1 MNLFEIKTAP
11 IPRKVSK
18 RLGRGS
24 GSGKGT
30 SCGRGLRGQYKRQ
43 GNTDIVISEGG
54 TMPLFRRL
62 PKRGFH
68 HDRFD
73 DLWATVNVEQLNSF
87 QDGEEVNLESIV
99 NRGIIKVPKSKKN
112 ARLKI
117 LGRGEVT
124 VQNLKIKA
132 YKISEKAKE
141 QLEKAKATLDILKI
155 MKKVKKSRR
164 RKSS

>member
-1 MNLFEIKTAP
+1 MNLFEIKKAP
-11 IPRKVSK
+11 IPHKVSK

-30 SCGRGLRGQYKRQ
+30 SCGRGLRGQRKRQ
-43 GNTDIVISEGG
+43 GNTDLVVFEGG

-62 PKRGFH
+62 PKRGFQ

-73 DLWATVNVEQLNSF
+73 DLWVPINVEQLNVF
-87 QDGEEVNLESIV
+87 KEGEEVSLESIV
-99 NRGIIKVPKSKKN
+99 KNGIVKVPKSKKN

-117 LGRGEVT
+117 LGKGELT
-124 VQNLKIKA
+124 VQNLKVKA
-132 YKISEKAKE
+132 YKISAKAKE
-141 QLEKAKATLDILKI
+141 QLEKAKATLETLKI

>member
-11 IPRKVSK
+11 IPKKVSK
-18 RLGRGS
+18 RVGRGS

-30 SCGRGLRGQYKRQ
+30 SCGRGLRGQKKRQ
-43 GNTDIVISEGG
+43 GNTDLVVFEGG
-54 TMPLFRRL
+54 IMPLFRRL
-62 PKRGFH
+62 PKRGFQ

-73 DLWATVNVEQLNSF
+73 DLWVTVNVEDLNCF
-87 QDGEEVNLESIV
+87 QDGEEVNLESVTQKGIV
-99 NRGIIKVPKSKKN
+99 KFAKSKKT

-117 LGRGEVT
+117 LGKGELT

-132 YKISEKAKE
+132 YKVSEKAKE
-141 QLEKAKATLDILKI
+141 QLEKAKATLEILKI

>member
-1 MNLFEIKTAP
+1 MNLFEIKTTP

-43 GNTDIVISEGG
+43 GNTDLVVFEGG

-62 PKRGFH
+62 PKRGFQ

-73 DLWATVNVEQLNSF
+73 DLWVAINLDQLNLF
-87 QDGEEVNLESIV
+87 QEGEEVNLETVAQKGIV
-99 NRGIIKVPKSKKN
+99 KFPKSKKI

-117 LGRGEVT
+117 LGRGELT

-132 YKISEKAKE
+132 YKVSEKAKE
-141 QLEKAKATLDILKI
+141 QLEKAKATVEILKI
-155 MKKVKKSRR
+155 IKKVKKSRR
-164 RKSS
+164 RKTS

>member
-1 MNLFEIKTAP
+1 MNLFEIKQAP

-30 SCGRGLRGQYKRQ
+30 SCGRGLRGQKKRQ
-43 GNTDIVISEGG
+43 GNTDLVVFEGG
-54 TMPLFRRL
+54 IMPLFRRL
-62 PKRGFH
+62 PKRGFQ

-73 DLWATVNVEQLNSF
+73 DLWVPINVEQLNVF
-87 QDGEEVNLESIV
+87 KEGEEVNLESIV
-99 NRGIIKVPKSKKN
+99 KNGIVKVPKSKKN

-117 LGRGEVT
+117 LGKGELT
-124 VQNLKIKA
+124 VQNLKVKA
-132 YKISEKAKE
+132 YKISATAKE
-141 QLEKAKATLDILKI
+141 QLEKAKATLETLKI

>member
-30 SCGRGLRGQYKRQ
+30 SCGRGLRGQKKRQ
-43 GNTDIVISEGG
+43 GNTDLVVFEGG
-54 TMPLFRRL
+54 IMPLFRRL
-62 PKRGFH
+62 PKRGFQ

-73 DLWATVNVEQLNSF
+73 DLWVPINVVELNAF
-87 QDGEEVNLESIV
+87 QEGEEVTLQSIIDK
-99 NRGIIKVPKSKKN
+99 GIVKVPKSEKN

-117 LGRGEVT
+117 LGGGELT
-124 VQNLKIKA
+124 VQNLKVKA
-132 YKISEKAKE
+132 YKVSEKAKE
-141 QLEKAKATLDILKI
+141 QLEKAKATVEILKI

-164 RKSS
+164 RKS